1 MAHTICGAECAGCPM
16 ESSCGGCAETG
27 GRPFGTPCML
37 ADCCRERGYTRCGE
51 CSGTPCGLQTR
62 LLEEFN
68 ALGIA
73 ELEEVTLLHALPG
86 AFVNLEYT
94 LPNGQKAKLLDDHKV
109 YLGSQCR
116 KRGGERCYGIAA
128 DEQYLLVC
136 EYGEAGAE
144 PEIVVYKRRKNH

>member
-16 ESSCGGCAETG
+16 ESNCGGCAETG

-73 ELEEVTLLHALPG
+73 ELEEPG
-86 AFVNLEYT
+86 INMDGGGTQVKGLQKGEQISDESQSGK
-94 LPNGQKAKLLDDHKV
+94 PDVPDGQ
-109 YLGSQCR
+109 
-116 KRGGERCYGIAA
+116 GGI
-128 DEQYLLVC
+128 
-136 EYGEAGAE
+136 
-144 PEIVVYKRRKNH
+144 